1 MPPMPGLKAIEIV
14 FPSPLVQMPDKRTD
28 EINAGKIST
37 KTSFAV
43 GRQKKCRQTGR
54 KGRDWKVRSRILLQ
68 PNQHAALYHQKMV
81 MSQRMH

>member
-43 GRQKKCRQTGR
+43 GR
-54 KGRDWKVRSRILLQ
+54 
-68 PNQHAALYHQKMV
+68 
-81 MSQRMH
+81 